1 MKINTNLN
9 IKNEFLNKSDDKK
22 EISGKT
28 FSDVLKEVVY
38 EANDLKQEADNLTN
52 SYLTGETEN
61 LHEVMIAAQKAEI
74 AISFVTEIRNRLMEA
89 YQEFN
94 RMQL

>member
-9 IKNEFLNKSDDKK
+9 INNEFSNKADNKK
-22 EISGKT
+22 EISGKS
-28 FSDVLKEVVY
+28 FSEILKEAVY

-52 SYLTGETEN
+52 AYLTGETEN

>member
-1 MKINTNLN
+1 MKINNNLN
-9 IKNEFLNKSDDKK
+9 INNDILKSDDSKK
-22 EISGKT
+22 EVSGKS
-28 FSDVLKEVVY
+28 FSEIFKETVY
-38 EANDLKQEADNLTN
+38 EANNLKQEADNLTN
-52 SYLTGETEN
+52 SYISGETEN